1 MTNLFLTEMVSLL
14 LLFCTEIRFHSTEI
28 RNCATACAL
37 ITRNLG
43 HFVRVIL
50 LACGVLKV
58 LRSMSEGV
66 NWQKQQRLLRLCCTK
81 NNLSSANFEID
92 FKGKRKYKPGEKL
105 HQVEKLV
112 SGHSDEGS
120 NHYQEWCSWERLLLG
135 SLLLTLPCHSF
146 RR

>member
-1 MTNLFLTEMVSLL
+1 MVSLL
-14 LLFCTEIRFHSTEI
+14 LLFCAEIRFHSTEI
-28 RNCATACAL
+28 RNCATACTF

-43 HFVRVIL
+43 HFVLVIL
-50 LACGVLKV
+50 LACGALKV

-105 HQVEKLV
+105 HQVERMV
-112 SGHSDEGS
+112 SKHSDEES
-120 NHYQEWCSWERLLLG
+120 NHYQE
-135 SLLLTLPCHSF
+135 
-146 RR
+146 

>member
-66 NWQKQQRLLRLCCTK
+66 SWQKQQRSFRLCCTK

-92 FKGKRKYKPGEKL
+92 FKGKGNINPGKNYIKWRNL
-105 HQVEKLV
+105 SAGTVMKDQIIIK
-112 SGHSDEGS
+112 SDVVGS
-120 NHYQEWCSWERLLLG
+120 ACY
-135 SLLLTLPCHSF
+135 
-146 RR
+146 

>member
-1 MTNLFLTEMVSLL
+1 M
-14 LLFCTEIRFHSTEI
+14 
-28 RNCATACAL
+28 
-37 ITRNLG
+37 
-43 HFVRVIL
+43 L

-66 NWQKQQRLLRLCCTK
+66 SWQKQQISFRLCCTK

-120 NHYQEWCSWERLLLG
+120 NHYQE
-135 SLLLTLPCHSF
+135 
-146 RR
+146 